1 MFELNATSP
10 VHKAQQDPEE
20 DPPSRILPPP
30 EQPPPFIEPNRKDP
44 RRIDDP
50 PRDPNAPTPDGPEIK
65 PPGRDLPFIEGAR
78 RLSDASHVQHYRA
91 LERRQTRT
99 PHLLRVDTW
108 QPLCFRV
115 EHPTRG
121 GHACAQS
128 RARHT

>member
-1 MFELNATSP
+1 MLERNATTP
-10 VHKAQQDPEE
+10 VQQGQQDPKE

-50 PRDPNAPTPDGPEIK
+50 PRDPNAPSPDGPEIK
-65 PPGRDLPFIEGAR
+65 PPGRDMPFIESAQ
-78 RLSDASHVQHYRA
+78 LSSGTWHVQHYRA

-108 QPLCFRV
+108 QPLGFRI
-115 EHPTRG
+115 ERPTRG
-121 GHACAQS
+121 GHACART
-128 RARHT
+128 RARRI